1 VRFFDASA
9 LVKRYVR
16 EEGSARVARL
26 LRSDSVAVSRLSE
39 VEVVSALVRRA
50 REGTLRAVDRDR
62 ALAAFERDIARF
74 VVVELTAVVV
84 GRARTLLQGYPL
96 RGADALQ
103 MASGL
108 HLLDHL
114 AAEVPLVAFDQ
125 RLVEAW
131 RTEGHEVA

>member
-1 VRFFDASA
+1 MRFFDASA

-26 LRSDSVAVSRLSE
+26 LRTDSVAVSRLSE
-39 VEVVSALVRRA
+39 VEVASALARRA
-50 REGTLRAVDRDR
+50 REGTLRVSDRDR
-62 ALAAFERDIARF
+62 ALAAFERDLSRVI
-74 VVVELTAVVV
+74 VVELTPVVV
-84 GRARTLLQGYPL
+84 GRARTLVQRYSL
-96 RGADALQ
+96 RAADALQ

-114 AAEVPLVAFDQ
+114 ATEVPLVAFDA
-125 RLVEAW
+125 RLIDAW